1 MTSPQPEPVRGLRVE
16 NLESVYNKAVT
27 AISGVSLEVPEGK
40 IVSLVGVN
48 GSGKSTTLNAIAGL
62 LPGDPQEITDGKVWF
77 DGERLDGLPPHTVV
91 RRGVVLVP
99 EREKIFETLT
109 VAENLQASVPRIKND
124 RKRLE
129 EVYELFPALVE
140 RQASVAGYLSGGQRQ
155 MLAFA
160 RALLCHPRLLLVDE
174 MTLGLAPL
182 IIQDLLVRLA
192 SMRDRL
198 GVSVL
203 LVEQNVNAALEVAD
217 YGYIMERG
225 RIVFHGTPEKLRS
238 HDDVREFYLGL
249 GTAGARSYRDVK
261 QYRRARRWWG

>member
-1 MTSPQPEPVRGLRVE
+1 MRGLRVE

-40 IVSLVGVN
+40 IVSLMGIN
-48 GSGKSTTLNAIAGL
+48 GSGKSTTLNAVSGL
-62 LPGDPQEITDGKVWF
+62 LRGDNQEITDGRIWF
-77 DGERLDGLPPHTVV
+77 DGERIDGLAPHQTV

-109 VAENLQASVPRIKND
+109 VAENLQASVAPPGKD
-124 RKRLE
+124 PAGRLA
-129 EVYELFPALVE
+129 EVYELFPALVD
-140 RQASVAGYLSGGQRQ
+140 RRKTVAGYLSGGQRQ
-155 MLAFA
+155 MLAMA

-182 IIQDLLVRLA
+182 VISELLARLCR
-192 SMRDRL
+192 MRDSL

-203 LVEQNVNAALEVAD
+203 LVEQNVAAALEVAD
-217 YGYIMERG
+217 YGYVMEKG
-225 RIVFHGTPEKLRS
+225 KIVFHGTPEKLRA

>member
-1 MTSPQPEPVRGLRVE
+1 MTAGLRVE
-16 NLESVYNKAVT
+16 NLESVYNKTVT
-27 AISGVSLEVPEGK
+27 AVSGVSLEVLEGR
-40 IVSLVGVN
+40 IVTLVGVN

-62 LPGDPQEITDGKVWF
+62 LRGDAQEITDGRVWF
-77 DGERLDGLPPHTVV
+77 DGERLDGLPPHEVV

-109 VAENLQASVPRIKND
+109 VAENFQAAVPRERHHRN
-124 RKRLE
+124 RAA
-129 EVYELFPALVE
+129 EVYELFPALA
-140 RQASVAGYLSGGQRQ
+140 ASKDKIAGYLSGGQRQ
-155 MLAFA
+155 MLAMG

-182 IIQDLLVRLA
+182 VIAELLARLRR
-192 SMRDRL
+192 MRDTL

-203 LVEQNVNAALEVAD
+203 LVEQNVTAALEVAD
-217 YGYIMERG
+217 YGYVMEKG
-225 RIVFHGTPEKLRS
+225 RIVFHGTPDTLRA

-249 GTAGARSYRDVK
+249 GTTGSRSYRDVK

>member
-1 MTSPQPEPVRGLRVE
+1 MMRGLKVE

-48 GSGKSTTLNAIAGL
+48 GSGKSTTLNAISGL
-62 LPGDPQEITDGKVWF
+62 LRGDSQEITDGKVWF
-77 DGERLDGLPPHTVV
+77 DGERIDGLPPHQTV

-109 VAENLQASVPRIKND
+109 VAENLQASVAPAGKDPGDRIA
-124 RKRLE
+124 

-140 RQASVAGYLSGGQRQ
+140 RKKTVAGYLSGGQRQ
-155 MLAFA
+155 MLAMA
-160 RALLCHPRLLLVDE
+160 RALVCRPRLLLVDE

-182 IIQDLLVRLA
+182 VIAELLARLCHL
-192 SMRDRL
+192 RDSL

-203 LVEQNVNAALEVAD
+203 LVEQNVSAALEVAD
-217 YGYIMERG
+217 YGYVMEKG
-225 RIVFHGTPEKLRS
+225 KIVFHGTPEKLRS

-249 GTAGARSYRDVK
+249 GTAGARSYREVK

>member
-1 MTSPQPEPVRGLRVE
+1 
-16 NLESVYNKAVT
+16 
-27 AISGVSLEVPEGK
+27 VSLEVPEGR

-62 LPGDPQEITDGKVWF
+62 LRGDPQAITGGQIWF
-77 DGERLDGLPPHTVV
+77 DGKRIDGLPPHEVV

-109 VAENLQASVPRIKND
+109 VAENLQASVASGVTKSGDD
-124 RKRLE
+124 RLA
-129 EVYELFPALVE
+129 EVFELFPALLE
-140 RQASVAGYLSGGQRQ
+140 RRKAVAGYLSGGQRQ
-155 MLAFA
+155 MLAMA

-182 IIQDLLVRLA
+182 IISDLLARLCH
-192 SMRDRL
+192 MRDSI

-203 LVEQNVNAALEVAD
+203 LVEQNVAAALEVAD
-217 YGYIMERG
+217 YGYIMEKG
-225 RIVFHGTPEKLRS
+225 RIVFHGTPDKLRA

-249 GTAGARSYRDVK
+249 GAGGARSYRDVK

>member
-1 MTSPQPEPVRGLRVE
+1 MTRGLRVE

-27 AISGVSLEVPEGK
+27 AISGVSLEVPEGR

-62 LPGDPQEITDGKVWF
+62 LRGDNQEITDGRVWF
-77 DGERLDGLPPHTVV
+77 DGERIDGLPPHQVV

-109 VAENLQASVPRIKND
+109 VAENLRASVAPAGKDPGD
-124 RKRLE
+124 RLA
-129 EVYELFPALVE
+129 EVYQLFPVLVE
-140 RQASVAGYLSGGQRQ
+140 RKNTVAGYLSGGERQ
-155 MLAFA
+155 MLAMA
-160 RALLCHPRLLLVDE
+160 RALLCRPRLLLVDE
-174 MTLGLAPL
+174 MTLGLAPRVTAE
-182 IIQDLLVRLA
+182 LLARL
-192 SMRDRL
+192 SHMRDNL

-203 LVEQNVNAALEVAD
+203 LVEQNVAAALEVAD
-217 YGYIMERG
+217 YGYVMEKG
-225 RIVFHGTPEKLRS
+225 KIVFHGTPQKLRS

-249 GTAGARSYRDVK
+249 GAAGTRSYREVK

>member
-1 MTSPQPEPVRGLRVE
+1 MRGLRVE

-27 AISGVSLEVPEGK
+27 AISGVSLEVPEGR

-48 GSGKSTTLNAIAGL
+48 GSGKSTTLNAISGL
-62 LPGDPQEITDGKVWF
+62 LRGDPQEITGGSVWF
-77 DGERLDGLPPHTVV
+77 DGERIDGLAPHEVV

-109 VAENLQASVPRIKND
+109 VAENLQASVAPATTVRD
-124 RKRLE
+124 GRLG
-129 EVYELFPALVE
+129 EVYELFPALME
-140 RQASVAGYLSGGQRQ
+140 RKKTVAGYLSGGQRQ
-155 MLAFA
+155 MLAMA
-160 RALLCHPRLLLVDE
+160 RALVCHPRLLLVDE

-182 IIQDLLVRLA
+182 VISDLLGRLCHMRA
-192 SMRDRL
+192 SL

-203 LVEQNVNAALEVAD
+203 LVEQNVAAALEVAD
-217 YGYIMERG
+217 YGYIMEKG
-225 RIVFHGTPEKLRS
+225 RIVFHGTPDKLRS

-249 GTAGARSYRDVK
+249 GDAGARSYRDVK

>member
-1 MTSPQPEPVRGLRVE
+1 MMRGLRVE

-48 GSGKSTTLNAIAGL
+48 GSGKSTTLNAISGL
-62 LPGDPQEITDGKVWF
+62 LRGDPQEITDGKIWF
-77 DGERLDGLPPHTVV
+77 DDERIDRLAPHDAV

-109 VAENLQASVPRIKND
+109 VAENLQASVVPPGKD
-124 RKRLE
+124 PAARLA
-129 EVYELFPALVE
+129 EVYELFPALVD
-140 RQASVAGYLSGGQRQ
+140 RKKTVAGYLSGGQRQ
-155 MLAFA
+155 MLAMA

-182 IIQDLLVRLA
+182 VITELLNRLCR
-192 SMRDRL
+192 MRDSL

-203 LVEQNVNAALEVAD
+203 LVEQNVAAALEVAD
-217 YGYIMERG
+217 YGYVMEKG
-225 RIVFHGTPEKLRS
+225 KIVFHGTPEKLRS

-249 GTAGARSYRDVK
+249 GAAGARSYREVK